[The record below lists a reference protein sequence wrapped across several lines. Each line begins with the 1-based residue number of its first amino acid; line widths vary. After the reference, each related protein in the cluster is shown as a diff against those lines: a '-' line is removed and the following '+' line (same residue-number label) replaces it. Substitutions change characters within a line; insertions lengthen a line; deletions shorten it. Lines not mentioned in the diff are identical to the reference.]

1 VSSLLRNLVSPI
13 AERTVIGERIYLRA
27 PQLRDWEAWA
37 TLRAT
42 SRDFLVPWEPTWPH
56 DALTRAAFRRRLRRY
71 EQDSHDDSGYAFYIF
86 SRDDDALLGGVTLSN
101 VRRGVTQSCSLGYWI
116 GEPYARNGYMRDALR
131 TLVPFIFEEMGL
143 RRVEAACIPTN
154 EASGALLRS
163 LGFTQEGYARRYLC
177 INGVWQ
183 DHLLFAILVS
193 DVDPERSTQARA

>member
-1 VSSLLRNLVSPI
+1 MSSLLRNLVSPI
-13 AERTVIGERIYLRA
+13 AERTVVGERIYLRA
-27 PQLRDWEAWA
+27 PQLRDWEVWA
-37 TLRAT
+37 TLRAA

-71 EQDSHDDSGYAFYIF
+71 EQDSQADSGYAFYIF
-86 SRDDDALLGGVTLSN
+86 NREDDALLGGVTLSN

-131 TLVPFIFEEMGL
+131 ALVPFVFEEMGL

-193 DVDPERSTQARA
+193 DVDPKGSTLERA

>member
-1 VSSLLRNLVSPI
+1 MSSLLRNLVSPI

-37 TLRAT
+37 TLRGE

-71 EQDSHDDSGYAFYIF
+71 EQDSQADSGYAFYIF
-86 SRDDDALLGGVTLSN
+86 NREDDALLGGVTLSN

-131 TLVPFIFEEMGL
+131 ALVPFVFEEMGL

-193 DVDPERSTQARA
+193 DVDPKGSTLERA